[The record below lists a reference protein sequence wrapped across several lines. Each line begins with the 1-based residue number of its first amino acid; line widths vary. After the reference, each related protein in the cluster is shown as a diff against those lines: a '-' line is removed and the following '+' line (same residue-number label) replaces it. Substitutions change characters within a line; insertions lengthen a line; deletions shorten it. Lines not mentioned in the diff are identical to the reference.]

1 MVGYV
6 DFSKYLPWGH
16 PMKYVIPKAILVS
29 IAMLLSGIAHAAPN
43 VQNGKA
49 IDQAKCYACH
59 AKKTGFSNGDMIY
72 TRSDRKVK
80 DFARLKTM
88 VAMCNTELRLD
99 MFPEDEADVI
109 AYLNKQFYKFKP

>member
-1 MVGYV
+1 
-6 DFSKYLPWGH
+6 
-16 PMKYVIPKAILVS
+16 MKYVTPSAFLLS
-29 IAMLLSGIAHAAPN
+29 IAMLLSCIAHAAPN

-88 VAMCNTELRLD
+88 VVMCNTELRLD
-99 MFPEDEADVI
+99 MFPEDEADVV

>member
-1 MVGYV
+1 
-6 DFSKYLPWGH
+6 
-16 PMKYVIPKAILVS
+16 MKFVAPKAILLS
-29 IAMLLSGIAHAAPN
+29 MAMVLSGFAYAVPN

-80 DFARLKTM
+80 DYARLKTM

-99 MFPEDEADVI
+99 MFPEDEADVV

>member
-1 MVGYV
+1 MTFITPRAVLL
-6 DFSKYLPWGH
+6 S
-16 PMKYVIPKAILVS
+16 IAILQ
-29 IAMLLSGIAHAAPN
+29 SGFALAAPN

-80 DFARLKTM
+80 DYARLKTM

-99 MFPEDEADVI
+99 MFPEDEADVV

>member
-1 MVGYV
+1 
-6 DFSKYLPWGH
+6 
-16 PMKYVIPKAILVS
+16 MKRILSISALLCSFFVS
-29 IAMLLSGIAHAAPN
+29 SLAFAAPN
-43 VQNGKA
+43 LQNGKA

-59 AKKTGFSNGDMIY
+59 AKKTGFANGDMIY

-99 MFPEDEADVI
+99 MFPEDEADVT
-109 AYLNKQFYKFKP
+109 AYLNKQFYKFKPQ